1 MSKVFRNVVIGFAL
15 TTVTIIGVNEAS
27 VLLSRRYGK
36 AHANVSREIYK
47 ESNSYIEG
55 MIQDLAD
62 AKREYDRTD
71 DKNEKQQILEFVNS
85 KFSNFDMN
93 KITDDNLYR
102 FLLEARK

>member
-1 MSKVFRNVVIGFAL
+1 
-15 TTVTIIGVNEAS
+15 
-27 VLLSRRYGK
+27 
-36 AHANVSREIYK
+36 
-47 ESNSYIEG
+47 
-55 MIQDLAD
+55 MIQNLAD